1 MLMSRLS
8 PAVAR
13 TVAVLNFFAD
23 HPGQAF
29 TLTDIVSSLKISRAT
44 CHALLAAL
52 VEAGYLYRSNSKTY
66 LLGSALARLADAAK
80 GSLSPLQVAAP
91 EMRALADEFD
101 VICAAIFLEKDEAV
115 VRERASSVSH
125 LGWSIFP
132 GTRIPVR
139 PPFGSI
145 FMGWASENEVDAWIN
160 RAASPP
166 SEDERRKMR
175 ESVDFVRRCGFS
187 IALRKVHI
195 ADEGH
200 AQSLVY
206 RADQTDYLVS
216 ELDSDREY
224 NLGSVSAPVFDL
236 RGRIAFV
243 IGLMGFIKPMKG
255 SEIQHVGGRLREV
268 CDRVTSFIG
277 GRVP

>member
-1 MLMSRLS
+1 MTMSRLS

-66 LLGSALARLADAAK
+66 LLGSALARLAEAAR

-101 VICAAIFLEKDEAV
+101 VIVAAIFLEKDEAV

-132 GTRIPVR
+132 GTRIPLR
-139 PPFGSI
+139 PPFGSV
-145 FMGWASENEVDAWIN
+145 FVAWSSDAEVDAWVD
-160 RAASPP
+160 RALPPP
-166 SEDERRKMR
+166 SDDERRKMR
-175 ESVDFVRRCGFS
+175 ESIEFVRRWGFQ
-187 IALRKVHI
+187 IALRKVHVMN
-195 ADEGH
+195 EGH

-206 RADQTDYLVS
+206 RTDQTDYLVS
-216 ELDSDREY
+216 ELDPQREY
-224 NLGSVSAPVFDL
+224 NLGSVSAPVFDP
-236 RGRIAFV
+236 RGKIAFV
-243 IGLMGFIKPMKG
+243 IGVMGFIRPMKG
-255 SEIQHVGGRLREV
+255 SEVQHVGRRVREV
-268 CDRVTSFIG
+268 CDRVTNFIG
-277 GRVP
+277 GRIP